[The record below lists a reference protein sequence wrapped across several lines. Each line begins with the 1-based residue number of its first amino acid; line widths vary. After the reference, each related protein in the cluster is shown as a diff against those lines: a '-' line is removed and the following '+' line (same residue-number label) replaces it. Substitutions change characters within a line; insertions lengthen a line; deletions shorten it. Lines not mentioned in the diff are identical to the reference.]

1 MQITYQTSYDE
12 IVRLLL
18 LARKDLEIAQELLKR
33 QNYGLASDWV
43 SEAEK
48 KLPEDTDE
56 GGVVWLVSE
65 NFSSERQRGEPR
77 SG

>member
-1 MQITYQTSYDE
+1 LQITYRTSYDE

-18 LARKDLEIAQELLKR
+18 LARKDLEIAQEHLKR
-33 QNYGLASDWV
+33 QNYGLAADWIG
-43 SEAEK
+43 EAEK

-65 NFSSERQRGEPR
+65 NFSERERGEPR